1 MGWTLKEL
9 EEMDDKH
16 PQSFHNLYYL
26 ALKRREEIREAG
38 ELDDEVKID
47 PTSEDYA
54 WVDSL
59 LVDPEELQTPSL
71 MSIKVENHSNNVVD
85 DASSS
90 KISDNIPE
98 EKSPIP
104 RKTEKIPNFNEK
116 TSCSTE
122 RLKRYA

>member
-9 EEMDDKH
+9 EEIDDKH

-26 ALKRREEIREAG
+26 ALKRREEMGEAM

-47 PTSEDYA
+47 PTSDDYA

-59 LVDPEELQTPSL
+59 FVDPEDQDEEPQAPSSI
-71 MSIKVENHSNNVVD
+71 SIKIENNSNNVFD
-85 DASSS
+85 DALST

-98 EKSPIP
+98 EKSLLPT
-104 RKTEKIPNFNEK
+104 KMEKMPNFNEEA
-116 TSCSTE
+116 SCSIE
-122 RLKRYA
+122 RP